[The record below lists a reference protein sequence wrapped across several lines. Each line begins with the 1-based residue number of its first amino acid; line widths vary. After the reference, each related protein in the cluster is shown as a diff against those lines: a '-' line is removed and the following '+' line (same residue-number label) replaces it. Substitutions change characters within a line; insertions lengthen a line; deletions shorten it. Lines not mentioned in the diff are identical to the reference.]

1 MVYRI
6 AYRYVKNPIDAD
18 DVFSETFLAYFKKER
33 IFESEEHRK
42 AWLIRVTINCAKDLL
57 EQRSQLQMIQ
67 EETLPDQTAPDATTY
82 MDLHMAIERLRPE
95 YREVIKLYYLD
106 DLSVKEIAEVLN
118 KNENTVTQKNVADYN
133 VGEIVSTRLGNGLA
147 VIEPGE
153 VDVVTI
159 AGMGGSL
166 MIEIL
171 DAAPLVVD
179 KLNRI
184 ILQPNVG
191 AEAVRIWAEKNRWHI
206 VEEQLVRE
214 NDRFSVI
221 IAMEPGRSLN
231 SMTPVELFLGPELLK
246 QQHPLLGLYIS
257 EEYDKAQMVL
267 AQLAKSDSEES
278 RHKEQMLKRKWE
290 DVNGVIKC
298 RLGVSLS

>member
-1 MVYRI
+1 M
-6 AYRYVKNPIDAD
+6 
-18 DVFSETFLAYFKKER
+18 
-33 IFESEEHRK
+33 
-42 AWLIRVTINCAKDLL
+42 
-57 EQRSQLQMIQ
+57 
-67 EETLPDQTAPDATTY
+67 
-82 MDLHMAIERLRPE
+82 
-95 YREVIKLYYLD
+95 IKLSQRLQAIADFVPQGARVADVGTDHGFLPCYLAQNNQA
-106 DLSVKEIAEVLN
+106 VKVYACDINAQPLALA
-118 KNENTVTQKNVADYN
+118 QKNVADYN

>member
-1 MVYRI
+1 M
-6 AYRYVKNPIDAD
+6 
-18 DVFSETFLAYFKKER
+18 
-33 IFESEEHRK
+33 
-42 AWLIRVTINCAKDLL
+42 
-57 EQRSQLQMIQ
+57 
-67 EETLPDQTAPDATTY
+67 
-82 MDLHMAIERLRPE
+82 
-95 YREVIKLYYLD
+95 IKLSQRLQAIADFVPQGARVADVGTDHGFLPCYLAQNNHA
-106 DLSVKEIAEVLN
+106 VKVYACDINAQPLALA
-118 KNENTVTQKNVADYN
+118 QKNVADYN

>member
-1 MVYRI
+1 M
-6 AYRYVKNPIDAD
+6 
-18 DVFSETFLAYFKKER
+18 
-33 IFESEEHRK
+33 
-42 AWLIRVTINCAKDLL
+42 
-57 EQRSQLQMIQ
+57 
-67 EETLPDQTAPDATTY
+67 
-82 MDLHMAIERLRPE
+82 
-95 YREVIKLYYLD
+95 IKLSQRLQAIADFVPQGSRVADVGTDHGFLPCYLAQNHQA
-106 DLSVKEIAEVLN
+106 VKVYACDINAQPLALA
-118 KNENTVTQKNVADYN
+118 QKNVADYQ
-133 VGEIVSTRLGNGLA
+133 VADIVSTRLGNGLA

-171 DAAPLVVD
+171 DASPLVVD
-179 KLNRI
+179 KLKRI

-206 VEEQLVRE
+206 VQEELVRE

-221 IAMEPGRSLN
+221 IAMEPGRNLN

-246 QQHPLLGLYIS
+246 QRHPLLGLYIS
-257 EEYDKAQMVL
+257 EEWDKTQMVL

-278 RHKEQMLKRKWE
+278 RRKQQLLERKWE
-290 DVNGVIKC
+290 DINGVIKC
-298 RLGVSLS
+298 RLNVSLS